1 MPNHTENIVTIVS
14 TNKKDLEKFKKF
26 VHNKKSD
33 SPFSFQKIVPMPK
46 ELEGTLAPAKV
57 FDTQKEV
64 DDFNKDKHPLMGN
77 AISLVKSISLIRK
90 FGFNDWYDWTWE
102 NWGTK
107 WDAYN
112 VKLIQPN
119 IHTLEYYFTTAWNG
133 PDKIKQR
140 LESIFDNIN
149 MNWICADEE
158 NYDLE
163 DKWYQL

>member
-14 TNKKDLEKFKKF
+14 TNKKQLEKFKKF
-26 VHNKKSD
+26 VHDEKND
-33 SPFSFQKIVPMPK
+33 SPFSFQKIVPMPEALK
-46 ELEGTLAPAKV
+46 GTLAPAQV

-64 DDFNKDKHPLMGN
+64 DDFNKEKHELMGD
-77 AISLVKSISLIRK
+77 AISLTKSVSLIRRY
-90 FGFNDWYDWTWE
+90 GFNNWYDWAWE

-107 WDAYN
+107 WDAYD
-112 VKLIQPN
+112 VQLDEWGL
-119 IHTLEYYFTTAWNG
+119 TLEYRFNTAWNG
-133 PDKIKQR
+133 PVKVRQR

-158 NYDLE
+158 NYNLE